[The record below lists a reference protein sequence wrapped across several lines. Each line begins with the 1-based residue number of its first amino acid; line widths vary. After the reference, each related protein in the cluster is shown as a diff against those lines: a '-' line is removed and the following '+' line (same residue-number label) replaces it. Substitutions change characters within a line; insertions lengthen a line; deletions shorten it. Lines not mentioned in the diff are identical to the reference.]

1 MNVIF
6 IDDDEDLNFLQS
18 RMCMRSSVINNYY
31 IANSAVQALDYLAE
45 TDITPDVIFVDINM
59 PEINGFQFIEKFE
72 DEFSSRFPETQLYVL
87 TSSVSEKDRKNSL
100 EFSSVKDFLIKPL
113 TQEKLENI
121 CLQQVNS

>member
-18 RMCMRSSVINNYY
+18 RMCMRSTVISDYY
-31 IANSAVQALDYLAE
+31 IANSAAQALNYLAE
-45 TDITPDVIFVDINM
+45 ATIPPDVIFVDLNM

-72 DEFSSRFPETQLYVL
+72 NEFSSRFPDTQLYVL

-100 EFSSVKDFLIKPL
+100 EFSSVKDFLVKPL
-113 TQEKLENI
+113 TQEKLEGI